1 MELDDLEDK
10 LQSAFPEIR
19 TKKDRK
25 SGIRT
30 LWKVRWQGGI
40 LNEYRPLTEEVDHPN
55 SALTCLRGGEWLL
68 N

>member
-1 MELDDLEDK
+1 MILKEDWKSVPTSMELDDLEDK

-30 LWKVRWQGGI
+30 FGKCAGRV
-40 LNEYRPLTEEVDHPN
+40 
-55 SALTCLRGGEWLL
+55 AF
-68 N
+68 